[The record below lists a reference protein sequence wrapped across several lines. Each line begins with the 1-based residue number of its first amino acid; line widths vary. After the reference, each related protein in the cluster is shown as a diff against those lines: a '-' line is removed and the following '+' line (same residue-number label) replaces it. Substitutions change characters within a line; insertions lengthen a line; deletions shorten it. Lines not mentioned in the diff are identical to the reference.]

1 VAAIPLSVGGIY
13 FAAQA
18 ALTTSTP
25 LVAVASGSMMPTL
38 EVGDLIIVQGVP
50 PADVKIDDIIIFD
63 APQGSRTIHRVK
75 EVRTLP
81 NGTIQFKTK
90 GDANPNAD
98 PYWIP
103 EQNVQGRL
111 LHRIPYLGWLTLEPA
126 ITVILIAIVIIVIV
140 VWPETRRKRP

>member
-1 VAAIPLSVGGIY
+1 VAAIPLTVAGIY

-18 ALTTSTP
+18 VLTTSTP

-50 PADVKIDDIIIFD
+50 PGNIKIDDIIIFN

-98 PYWIP
+98 AYWIS

-111 LHRIPYLGWLTLEPA
+111 LYRMPYLGWLTLEPA
-126 ITVILIAIVIIVIV
+126 ITVMLIAIVIVVIV
-140 VWPETRRKRP
+140 VWPETRRKRH